1 MFLYSLDVQVWPMFK
16 WSHDDKYVARM
27 GEDKIQ
33 IYELPTMK
41 LLDKKSFSV
50 PGVRDFAYVVR
61 VAWCRRVEERCLAC
75 WPQ

>member
-1 MFLYSLDVQVWPMFK
+1 MFK

-61 VAWCRRVEERCLAC
+61 VA
-75 WPQ
+75 